1 MTQQTINIGTTPN
14 DGTGETLPSA
24 FDKINDNF
32 TELYTELGG
41 TSLSNISFSENSII
55 SDNTNG
61 DINFDPN
68 GIGNVVVSSGDILPA
83 SDSTIQSI
91 GTTSDPW
98 TNLHVGEG
106 NIDIIHISQLIIA
119 PNLPTSSTGLPVG
132 TLWNNSGIVNIA

>member
-1 MTQQTINIGTTPN
+1 MAQQVIGIGSAAN
-14 DGTGETLPSA
+14 DGTGDDLRDA

-32 TELYTELGG
+32 GEIYTELGG

-83 SDSTIQSI
+83 SDSAVQI
-91 GTTSDPW
+91 GRA
-98 TNLHVGEG
+98 HV
-106 NIDIIHISQLIIA
+106 
-119 PNLPTSSTGLPVG
+119 
-132 TLWNNSGIVNIA
+132 